1 LIVKFPSFDTFPNA
15 TNLIRIFDAKAI
27 DNDFEDNG
35 MLNYFI
41 DDALSSSFF
50 IDTLNG
56 SVYFNFFQWNI
67 TNLEQL
73 RRFRGSFQLVL
84 RARDSGRLPLVSSL
98 NFTLYLNY
106 DESELSFLTT
116 KYAESTS
123 KEVTADL
130 DEFEL
135 LTSEFES
142 GMKKNFFQLVS
153 NGVLLVI
160 LLTVLMF
167 MLFVACFLFIIFYKK
182 NSRGAHK
189 TFKEKTNKASKEND
203 GNNVVVT
210 SRVNYELSNGRMVK
224 CENGRN
230 KNGAKSCLS
239 GVTDRFK
246 QRCGV
251 VKSESFGNLNS
262 TRILSKKRDQSL
274 TVTFLNFLVL

>member
-1 LIVKFPSFDTFPNA
+1 MIVKFPLFDSFPNA

-116 KYAESTS
+116 KYTESTS

-182 NSRGAHK
+182 NSHGAHK
-189 TFKEKTNKASKEND
+189 TVKEKTNKASKEND

-210 SRVNYELSNGRMVK
+210 SRINYELSNGRMVK

-262 TRILSKKRDQSL
+262 TKILSKKRDQSL
-274 TVTFLNFLVL
+274 TVIF